1 MPKAKKLKSGS
12 WNVMV
17 FSHMENGKRKYVS
30 ITAPSKA
37 EAELKA
43 AEFKSGK
50 HRRTIRDYSVEDCIK
65 GYIAAKEGVLSPSTL
80 REYHRMLDDDFNGLL
95 TKRVRQL
102 TSEDLQT
109 YVSFLAEKLSP
120 KTVRNR
126 YGLVKASIS
135 FYYPDIVF
143 KVTLPAKTV
152 RRPVSPSDDMV
163 GRLIAE
169 ANPRLKPC
177 IALAMCGMRRGEI
190 AALKYEDI
198 KDGCAHIHADMV
210 QGMRGKWI
218 YKELPKTEGS
228 DRILKLPAAV
238 LEIIGT
244 GSGFIVQLNPNSIGQ
259 AFGRL
264 AKRLGYDISL
274 HGLRH
279 FYASTGVALSI
290 PDLYMADMGGWSRAG
305 NAPVM
310 KSVYQNNILS
320 LSDYYADRMN
330 SHLDEIIKKEGV
342 K

>member
-1 MPKAKKLKSGS
+1 
-12 WNVMV
+12 
-17 FSHMENGKRKYVS
+17 
-30 ITAPSKA
+30 
-37 EAELKA
+37 
-43 AEFKSGK
+43 
-50 HRRTIRDYSVEDCIK
+50 
-65 GYIAAKEGVLSPSTL
+65 
-80 REYHRMLDDDFNGLL
+80 MLDDDFNGLL
-95 TKRVRQL
+95 SKKVLRL

-109 YVSFLAEKLSP
+109 YVSFLSGKLSA

-126 YGLVKASIS
+126 YGLVRASIS

-143 KVTLPAKTV
+143 RVTLPAKSV
-152 RRPVSPSDDMV
+152 SRPVSPSDDMV

-210 QGMRGKWI
+210 QGVNGKWI

>member
-1 MPKAKKLKSGS
+1 MKAKKLRSGS
-12 WNVMV
+12 WNVLV
-17 FSHMENGKRKYVS
+17 FSHMEGNKRKYAS
-30 ITAPSKA
+30 FTAPTKD
-37 EAELKA
+37 EALLMA
-43 AEFKSGK
+43 AEFKAGK
-50 HRRTIRDYSVEDCIK
+50 HRRTIRDYSVEDCIR

-95 TKRVRQL
+95 SKKVLRL

-109 YVSFLAEKLSP
+109 YVSFLSAKFSA

-126 YGLVKASIS
+126 YGLVRASIS

-143 KVTLPAKTV
+143 RVTLPAKSV
-152 RRPVSPSDDMV
+152 SRPVSPSDDMV

-198 KDGCAHIHADMV
+198 KDGFAHIHADMV
-210 QGMRGKWI
+210 QDLRGQWI

-279 FYASTGVALSI
+279 YFASTGVALSI

-330 SHLDEIIKKEGV
+330 SHLDEIIKKEGI